1 MNYHYS
7 QMFQWRDENGSMMM
21 MTMNNDEEHDTTIM
35 NDIEN
40 SNNNHNRRS
49 THHSLSIPLLHS
61 SPAAAAQP
69 YHPHA
74 HDNNTKKTGG
84 GGGEEECTFVRRYGE
99 WLSVL
104 LLVLV
109 ILFLLVTVVYLAYA
123 SAKVGML
130 EWTTFLSMTPIVMIT
145 IPIALQE
152 IRMHLCNY
160 YMPDIQKY
168 VVRIL
173 WMVPIYSLQ
182 SWLALRVPPT
192 IMAYVEPFRDWYEAY
207 VLSSFVYY
215 LIELCG
221 GEASL
226 AQRLSTKDPSYGHHP
241 KIFFFL
247 NSWEMGHPFLFQIK
261 KGVLSFVI
269 IKSLA
274 AILIVICKVCGLY
287 NSSILFYSIAILVS
301 LALSYALHC
310 LLLLYHA
317 TKEELSS
324 WHPIYKFLCIKGVI
338 FFTFWQG
345 IAIIL
350 FLQLTGIHKLGSWDA
365 HRIKKEA
372 QDILVVIEML
382 FFAIAHRYTFSHQEY
397 KSYNQ
402 NHNTLSTTNNHNHN
416 NNQRFNHTNK
426 HSQNQS
432 KINQGSS
439 TTVSSSSLSSLY
451 TSNATTNT
459 NNTNN
464 TLSNQSTINNNNTP
478 NHPTRNENNNND
490 MRLTQLS
497 TPMSMFDAILNSHIP
512 KETLKD
518 LKRFGKYTVYGGGA
532 TDDKKHIPKS

>member
-1 MNYHYS
+1 MRYYYS
-7 QMFQWRDENGSMMM
+7 KIFHWRDQVGSM
-21 MTMNNDEEHDTTIM
+21 NHDEHDAV
-35 NDIEN
+35 DDVEN
-40 SNNNHNRRS
+40 SNRS
-49 THHSLSIPLLHS
+49 MHRELSIPFLHS
-61 SPAAAAQP
+61 SP
-69 YHPHA
+69 
-74 HDNNTKKTGG
+74 HDNNTNTNTNTNTNSTSSPSS
-84 GGGEEECTFVRRYGE
+84 EVSFVRRYGE
-99 WLSVL
+99 WLSLL

-109 ILFLLVTVVYLAYA
+109 IAFLLVTVVYLAYA

-130 EWTTFLSMTPIVMIT
+130 EWTTFLSMTPVVMIT

-152 IRMHLCNY
+152 IRMHLLNY

-226 AQRLSTKDPSYGHHP
+226 AQRLSTKDPTYGHHP
-241 KIFFFL
+241 KLFFFL

-287 NSSILFYSIAILVS
+287 NSSLLFYSIAIIVS

-350 FLQLTGIHKLGSWDA
+350 FLQLTGIHKLGLWDA

-397 KSYNQ
+397 KSYN
-402 NHNTLSTTNNHNHN
+402 NHNRTTTTTNNNHSN
-416 NNQRFNHTNK
+416 NHNQRFNHHSSTNN
-426 HSQNQS
+426 HNQK
-432 KINQGSS
+432 KIIQGSS
-439 TTVSSSSLSSLY
+439 TLY
-451 TSNATTNT
+451 TPNTTNT
-459 NNTNN
+459 NNNPPLN
-464 TLSNQSTINNNNTP
+464 PSTMNNNTP
-478 NHPTRNENNNND
+478 HHPTTSGIDD
-490 MRLTQLS
+490 MRLKQLS
-497 TPMSMFDAILNSHIP
+497 TPMNIFDAILNSHIP

-518 LKRFGKYTVYGGGA
+518 LKRLGRYTVYGGS
-532 TDDKKHIPKS
+532 DDEKKHNPKS